1 MSIALSANSAR
12 VHYTATANQTAFAI
26 PFEFFDDG
34 DIDIFVNDV
43 QKSITTHYTLSGGD
57 GSTGTAT
64 FGTGLT
70 LNDKVT
76 IVRRIDIERTAN
88 FFAGQTINRAALN
101 TQLDTLTAIASDNKD
116 RSERGIRVSDS
127 ELAPSSNMTLPSLA
141 TRKGRVLGFNAS
153 TGAMENGPQIAD
165 VQTIAE
171 ISADISALADIEDG
185 TTSTDAISGLAA
197 IKANVTTVAGIASNV
212 TSVAGNATNINAV
225 AADATDIGAVAAKA
239 TQIGLL
245 GTADAISDMNT
256 LGTSDAVS
264 DMNTLAAISS
274 DISAVGA
281 KASII
286 TSTLATNLTTVSPQV
301 STLQSLAGIF
311 SGTQSLTV
319 TVASGSL
326 YGGGGT
332 GNIFYI
338 NGSANPPL
346 TLVRGVTYTFDV
358 SDSSVSGH
366 PLAFKDSGG
375 NAFTTGVTVTGT
387 AGSSG
392 ATVVIVVPSTGTMP
406 ASYYCTS
413 HGAGMGNTIAT
424 QTNDIAT
431 VATNIADINTVAT
444 NIGTIAQ
451 KATVDEAT
459 ALAIALGG

>member
-1 MSIALSANSAR
+1 MSIALSANSPR

-101 TQLDTLTAIASDNKD
+101 TQLDTLTAIAADNKD
-116 RSERGIRVSDS
+116 RSERGVRVPDS
-127 ELAPSSNMTLPSLA
+127 ENAPTLTIPSLSS
-141 TRKGRVLGFNAS
+141 RKGKVLAFNS
-153 TGAMENGPQIAD
+153 TTGAIENGPQIAD
-165 VQTIAE
+165 VQTIAQ

-185 TTSTDAISGLAA
+185 TIATDAISGLAA
-197 IKANVTTVAGIASNV
+197 IKTNVTTVAGIASNV

-286 TSTLATNLTTVSPQV
+286 TSTLATNLTTVSPQI

-319 TVASGSL
+319 TVASGNL

-332 GNIFYI
+332 GNVFYI
-338 NGSANPPL
+338 NGSSNPPL
-346 TLVRGVTYTFDV
+346 TLVQGITYTFDV

-387 AGSSG
+387 AGQSG
-392 ATVVIVVPSTGTMP
+392 ATVTLVVPSSGTMP
-406 ASYYCTS
+406 AQYYCTS
-413 HGAGMGNTIAT
+413 HGNGMGNTIAT

-431 VATNIADINTVAT
+431 VATNIADVNTVAS

>member
-1 MSIALSANSAR
+1 MTIALSANSPR
-12 VHYTATANQTAFAI
+12 VHYTATAGQTAFTI

-34 DIDIFVNDV
+34 DVDVYVNDV
-43 QKSITTHYTLSGGD
+43 QKTITTHYTLSGGD

-64 FGTGLT
+64 FGSGLT

-76 IVRRIDIERTAN
+76 ITRRIDIERTST
-88 FFAGQTINRAALN
+88 FSAGQTINRAALN
-101 TQLDTLTAIASDNKD
+101 EQLDILTAISADNKD
-116 RSERGIRVSDS
+116 RSERGIRVPDS
-127 ELAPSSNMTLPSLA
+127 ENAPTLTLPSLA

-358 SDSSVSGH
+358 SNSSVSGH

-392 ATVVIVVPSTGTMP
+392 ATVVIAVPSTGTMP

-424 QTNDIAT
+424 QTNDIAI
-431 VATNIADINTVAT
+431 VANDIANVNTVAS
-444 NIGTIAQ
+444 NIATISQ
-451 KATVDEAT
+451 KASVDEAT

>member
-1 MSIALSANSAR
+1 MSIALSANSPR
-12 VHYTATANQTAFAI
+12 VHYTATAGQTAFSI
-26 PFEFFDDG
+26 PFEFFNDG
-34 DIDIFVNDV
+34 DVDVYVNDV
-43 QKSITTHYTLSGGD
+43 QKTITTHYTLSGGD

-64 FGTGLT
+64 FGSGLS

-76 IVRRIDIERTAN
+76 ITRRIDIERNTN

-101 TQLDTLTAIASDNKD
+101 TELDTLTAIAADNKD
-116 RSERGIRVSDS
+116 RSERGIRVPDS
-127 ELAPSSNMTLPSLA
+127 ENAPSLTLPSLA

-165 VQTIAE
+165 VQTIAQ

-185 TTSTDAISGLAA
+185 TTATDAISGLAA
-197 IKANVTTVAGIASNV
+197 IKTNVTTVAGIASNV
-212 TSVAGNATNINAV
+212 TAVAGNATNINAV

-286 TSTLATNLTTVSPQV
+286 TSTLAANLTTVSPQI

-311 SGTQSLTV
+311 SGTQTLAV
-319 TVASGSL
+319 TVVNSG
-326 YGGGGT
+326 
-332 GNIFYI
+332 GNKFAID
-338 NGSANPPL
+338 GVVAPAL
-346 TLVRGVTYTFDV
+346 TLVKGVTYTFDV

-375 NAFTTGVTVTGT
+375 SAFTTGVTTNGT
-387 AGSSG
+387 AGSAG
-392 ATVVIVVPSTGTMP
+392 ATVVIVVPTTGTMP
-406 ASYYCTS
+406 ARYYCTS
-413 HGAGMGNTIAT
+413 HGNGMGNTIAT

-431 VATNIADINTVAT
+431 VATNIADVNTVAS